1 MNLLRKNQN
10 DSQCV
15 LPSRRNEKLLV
26 PNRLICNYTK
36 RTTGSE
42 MTVCLQPQ
50 SLQEL
55 VMAAVVT
62 NVCQRVRQFLAGF
75 SQHGYILKRLIPKRT
90 KMPPSSLKPLH
101 EFLYSNLPPVLCAQ
115 LCEELLAAFQNL
127 TREEAEAGVGKSGYG
142 EARWQLMNDVLEAL
156 LHPQLWNLNLSL
168 WPSALASTFYRNV
181 RKLTGLKR
189 LGLQGALRPDAWLP
203 ECLPGLRTLV
213 SVDLRESGSDLLVA
227 ALAQNCPMLAELH
240 LAWAEAVTDR
250 AVPALLQMRSLHWL
264 DIGET
269 GISISGVSDL
279 ISGLPSLYEIAVGVD
294 LPLEPIIIC
303 QSQCRLSLQH
313 LKLVETRRLEEV
325 LAKTPDLTRLEL
337 IAPLCSL
344 APLSTL
350 PYLTDLRLDLSPLP
364 PQPNDA
370 VEAVRTANPGRL
382 QHLTLAGCT
391 AVDLPA
397 LMSEC
402 PQLHSLHLM
411 HCSFAVPEHN
421 QEWIPSVVRMPNLQ
435 ELTLST
441 LQQVQVWFILEHLL
455 PAARVSLRHL
465 TIDTVMVPCV
475 GSHRLG
481 NLLLAAPLPAIETL
495 ALRGKILLTASTL
508 RHFANT
514 NPSLKS
520 LGRVEFWDRVTSE
533 DLRYLREDLCGANK
547 RLTIL

>member
-1 MNLLRKNQN
+1 MRW
-10 DSQCV
+10 
-15 LPSRRNEKLLV
+15 
-26 PNRLICNYTK
+26 
-36 RTTGSE
+36 SE

-181 RKLTGLKR
+181 RKLTGLK
-189 LGLQGALRPDAWLP
+189 
-203 ECLPGLRTLV
+203 
-213 SVDLRESGSDLLVA
+213 
-227 ALAQNCPMLAELH
+227 
-240 LAWAEAVTDR
+240 
-250 AVPALLQMRSLHWL
+250 
-264 DIGET
+264 
-269 GISISGVSDL
+269 
-279 ISGLPSLYEIAVGVD
+279 VGVD

-344 APLSTL
+344 APVSTL

-370 VEAVRTANPGRL
+370 VEAVRTVNAGRL

-455 PAARVSLRHL
+455 PAARMSLRHL
-465 TIDTVMVPCV
+465 TVDTVMVPCV

-514 NPSLKS
+514 NPSLRS